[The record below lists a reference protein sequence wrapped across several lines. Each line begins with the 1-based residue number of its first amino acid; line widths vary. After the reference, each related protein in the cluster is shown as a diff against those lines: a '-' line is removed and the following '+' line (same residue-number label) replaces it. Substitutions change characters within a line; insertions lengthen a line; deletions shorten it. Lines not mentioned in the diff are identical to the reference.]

1 MIYLASN
8 YGTIKQLA
16 DLAMSVRPFISA
28 EDELATNIYGT
39 ILHKLSSMPLNES
52 YRAEV
57 STKQKEL
64 DELNDQQAAQHEGK
78 LKWGMDWLA
87 AEDVKRYRLLKGS
100 VQDAALTNLYRD
112 LERAKVS
119 VARAQKSYDAVSQ
132 TGGNVTSQQKAL
144 EAAKAQLDTVQQKV
158 NDAKQA
164 VQPQRWLETFEP
176 VIPQEVG

>member
-1 MIYLASN
+1 
-8 YGTIKQLA
+8 
-16 DLAMSVRPFISA
+16 
-28 EDELATNIYGT
+28 
-39 ILHKLSSMPLNES
+39 
-52 YRAEV
+52 
-57 STKQKEL
+57 
-64 DELNDQQAAQHEGK
+64 
-78 LKWGMDWLA
+78 
-87 AEDVKRYRLLKGS
+87 VKRYRLLKGS

-112 LERAKVS
+112 LERGKVS